1 MENAP
6 HITIAPEVLGNIAGI
21 PITSSFLSAIFVT
34 IILLTFVFYVRAKLA
49 IIPGNAQIVAEGVVG
64 FFYDQ
69 LVEAYGSKERAK
81 RYLPLIVGLF
91 LFIFLSNQFTII
103 PLVQSVVIDGVNVFR
118 APTSHFS
125 LTVAL
130 ALITFLVSNVIAI
143 GMSPVKWIT
152 NFVKI
157 GELFKVRSFGDL
169 AQALLD
175 IFLGVL
181 DIVGELAKVISL
193 SARLFGN
200 IFAGEV
206 MVVVIASLSVYTQYL
221 VPAPFYA
228 LGLLSGLIQALVF
241 SVLSLSFISGMHTTI
256 EAAKE
261 ESEKEKEN
269 KARKSVTS

>member
-1 MENAP
+1 MEN
-6 HITIAPEVLGNIAGI
+6 INISIAPEVLGTVAGL

-34 IILLTFVFYVRAKLA
+34 GILCAFVFYVRAKLA
-49 IIPGNAQIVAEGVVG
+49 IVPGNAQIVAEGIIG

-69 LVEAYGSKERAK
+69 LVEAYGSKEKAK

-91 LFIFLSNQFTII
+91 MFIFLSNQFTLI

-130 ALITFLVSNVIAI
+130 ALITFFVSNVIAI
-143 GMSPVKWIT
+143 GMSPVKWVT

-157 GELFKVRSFGDL
+157 GELLKVRSFGDL

-181 DIVGELAKVISL
+181 DIIGELAKVISL

-206 MVVVIASLSVYTQYL
+206 MVVVIAGLSVYTRYL

-228 LGLLSGLIQALVF
+228 LGLLAGLIQALVF
-241 SVLSLSFISGMHTTI
+241 AVLSLSFISGMHTTI

-261 ESEKEKEN
+261 DAKKAKEK
-269 KARKSVTS
+269 KVAKTVTS